1 MVSITTQ
8 PGQQSFRVPRY
19 VRTYFTTSLIVSCIL
34 TLVVTIAYFQAQPVV
49 PIFYSLGEPSDYVAD
64 KIWLFTFPAFSFA
77 VTILH
82 LLILPSLRSYH
93 KVMNQL
99 FGWVTLTMQALCIVA
114 VLRIILII
122 W

>member
-1 MVSITTQ
+1 MTTQ
-8 PGQQSFRVPRY
+8 SGSRSFRLPKY
-19 VRTYFTTSLIVSCIL
+19 LRTYFAISLVASCAL
-34 TLVVTIAYFQAQPVV
+34 TLLVTIAYFQVQPLI
-49 PIFYSLGEPSDYVAD
+49 PIFYSLGEPADYVAP
-64 KIWLFTFPAFSFA
+64 KMWLFVFPAFSFT

-93 KVMNQL
+93 RVMNQL

-114 VLRIILII
+114 ALRIMMII